1 MFESFKFECMSLNDI
16 LPYTRLALIKFKE
29 LFPSAPILI
38 VSDYDYKWGLV
49 GMSSLDHDYTINRR
63 FFFSVFSNYI
73 PISKITD

>member
-38 VSDYDYKWGLV
+38 VSDYDYKWGWV
-49 GMSSLDHDYTINRR
+49 
-63 FFFSVFSNYI
+63 
-73 PISKITD
+73 

>member
-38 VSDYDYKWGLV
+38 VSDYDYKWGGYELF
-49 GMSSLDHDYTINRR
+49 GSWLYNK
-63 FFFSVFSNYI
+63 
-73 PISKITD
+73 P